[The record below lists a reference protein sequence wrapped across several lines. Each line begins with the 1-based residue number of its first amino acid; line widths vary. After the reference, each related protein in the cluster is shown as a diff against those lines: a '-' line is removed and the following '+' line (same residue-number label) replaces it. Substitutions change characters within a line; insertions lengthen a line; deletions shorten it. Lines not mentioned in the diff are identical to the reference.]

1 MDFYTIVLTIA
12 VVLLILILTFVGI
25 KMSSSKY
32 NNQTNVPFPPVKSS
46 CPDYWVVDG
55 SYCVIPTNGRTNT
68 GTIYNNNGDITLLP
82 SSTYGYVSGN
92 SYINFN
98 DAMWGKMGKTTVC
111 QQKDWTGKYNVVW
124 DGVSNYNN
132 C

>member
-32 NNQTNVPFPPVKSS
+32 NNQTNVSFPPVKSS

-111 QQKDWTGKYNVVW
+111 QQKDWTGKYNIVW
-124 DGVSNYNN
+124 DGISNYNN